1 MDIEHCMSRKA
12 WDLPFLAEP
21 SGVAALRRIVR
32 THLTVWGLPNLV
44 EVAQTCVTELV
55 GNVITHVGVGTPTTL
70 VVAMNGTHVRIEV
83 HDPDGRALPT
93 LLSATST
100 AESGRGLAL
109 VTAVADRWGVVP
121 TETGKTTWCEIATQL
136 ARNDAHVDSLQ
147 VHRAE
152 ALLTLYGPSV
162 ARSSS
167 PTRLGLASWEEAA
180 IALIADLLHWF
191 RAHGQDPDTALDR
204 AQTHFEAE
212 LHAAG

>member
-55 GNVITHVGVGTPTTL
+55 ANVITHVGVGTPTTL

-93 LLSATST
+93 LRSATST

-109 VTAVADRWGVVP
+109 VAAVADRWGVVP
-121 TETGKTTWCEIATQL
+121 TETGKTTWCEIATKL
-136 ARNDAHVDSLQ
+136 ARNDAHVDSPQ

-152 ALLTLYGPSV
+152 ALLTLYGPSL
-162 ARSSS
+162 ARSGS
-167 PTRLGLASWEEAA
+167 PTRLGLASCEEAA
-180 IALIADLLHWF
+180 ITLIADLLHWF

-212 LHAAG
+212 LSAAG